1 MSLLLTASIM
11 KVGAHIDDTRALVHA
26 WDPTVDDGVNVER
39 IVDSNLLG
47 LPSRSRAHDV
57 MTRALRPRFIAPEAG
72 IIDALGVLSTNAE
85 AFRDACY
92 YEMARVDGLVAAFMT
107 EQVQEWWDDGRVA
120 IDSGDA
126 RRWIDK
132 LGADGRVPEWSPNI
146 RERVARSLLAALRD
160 VGRLVGVQSSPR
172 KEIARPG
179 ITTGGFAYTAFRL
192 HQQGASS
199 RALISSPSWKLWL
212 LDASRVEEQ
221 MQRLASLGI
230 VYYSAAGSTRR
241 IDWRAETLAEVARG
255 AV

>member
-1 MSLLLTASIM
+1 MTVPLTASIM
-11 KVGAHIDDTRALVHA
+11 KVGAHVDDTRALVQA
-26 WDPTVDDGVNVER
+26 WDPTVDDSANVER

-57 MTRALRPRFIAPEAG
+57 MTRALKPRFITPNAG
-72 IIDALGVLSTNAE
+72 IIEALAILSTNAE

-92 YEMARVDGLVAAFMT
+92 YELARVDGLVTAFMA

-126 RRWIDK
+126 RSWIDK
-132 LGADGRVPEWSPNI
+132 LGADGLIHDWSPNI

-160 VGRLVGVQSSPR
+160 VGRLTGAKSSPR

-179 ITTGGFAYTAFRL
+179 ITTGGFAYAAFRL

-199 RALISSPSWKLWL
+199 RALITSPAWKLWL
-212 LDASRVEEQ
+212 LDANRVDEQ
-221 MQRLASLGI
+221 IHRLASLGI
-230 VYYSAAGSTRR
+230 VFYSAAGSTRR
-241 IDWRAETLAEVARG
+241 IDWRAESLAEVARA